1 MRYWTI
7 SDTKSYQNLLVILN
21 LVSQILRWQH
31 WLICCKN
38 WIVCLKWPKMNEKEA
53 GLAHLFL
60 ENTLMIPSHT
70 KVKTISPLA
79 RSLPGWLL
87 GILFTSFI
95 TQMDFLFLLLL
106 STMKENYVGG
116 KKSNVNSVWP
126 DWAIFESSWV
136 TYFPSKVAKCRETFA
151 AILKKVTF
159 TSRNCCDYFLGH
171 S

>member
-1 MRYWTI
+1 M
-7 SDTKSYQNLLVILN
+7 SCLFEMTK
-21 LVSQILRWQH
+21 
-31 WLICCKN
+31 
-38 WIVCLKWPKMNEKEA
+38 NEQKEA
-53 GLAHLFL
+53 GLAIFFKKILWWFRL
-60 ENTLMIPSHT
+60 IL
-70 KVKTISPLA
+70 KLKPLA
-79 RSLPGWLL
+79 SSLAHSLPGWLL